1 MIKPRSNEQ
10 YHVEAEAPLLRPG
23 LKITVGPFS
32 KRYAADAVADLL
44 EVVREINER
53 ESEKK

>member
-32 KRYAADAVADLL
+32 KRYAADAVSDLL